1 MSDIIIEK
9 QSTYK
14 YYQTENYNF
23 KLNKQQLIQ
32 NFDNIDAST
41 INDPSLCT
49 ELLSKNIQNF
59 FKINIMEIGP
69 TTQDIKENT
78 FEEDLSILID
88 KLVKLYFKKSANKG
102 KEEKAKKKFVL
113 DYLNNNKIN
122 LQEIHKWLI
131 DNQNSSNSIYLLGY
145 FNYHGIFVETNKQIA
160 LELYQKAVELENVV
174 AQFELA
180 YMYYYGIDVDK
191 SYYNAFKLFEKLSEK
206 DSPRGMKWLGYCYE
220 FGFGTEKN
228 VDKAVYWYKKSADK
242 GSKYA
247 QNKLKLFFN

>member
-1 MSDIIIEK
+1 MSDIIVEK

-32 NFDNIDAST
+32 NLDNIDAST
-41 INDPSLCT
+41 INDPLCT
-49 ELLSKNIQNF
+49 ELSKNIQNF

-69 TTQDIKENT
+69 TIQDIKENI
-78 FEEDLSILID
+78 FEEDL
-88 KLVKLYFKKSANKG
+88 
-102 KEEKAKKKFVL
+102 
-113 DYLNNNKIN
+113 
-122 LQEIHKWLI
+122 
-131 DNQNSSNSIYLLGY
+131 
-145 FNYHGIFVETNKQIA
+145 T
-160 LELYQKAVELENVV
+160 VELENVV

-180 YMYYYGIDVDK
+180 YMYYYGIDVDR

-206 DSPRGMKWLGYCYE
+206 DNPRGMKWLGYCYE

-242 GSKYA
+242 G
-247 QNKLKLFFN
+247 KLVFIRLNYGW

>member
-1 MSDIIIEK
+1 MSDIIVEK

-32 NFDNIDAST
+32 NLDNIDAST
-41 INDPSLCT
+41 INDPLCT
-49 ELLSKNIQNF
+49 ELSKNIQNF

-69 TTQDIKENT
+69 TIQDIKENI

-88 KLVKLYFKKSANKG
+88 KLVKLYFRKTANKG

-180 YMYYYGIDVDK
+180 YMYYYGIDVDR

-206 DSPRGMKWLGYCYE
+206 DNPRGMKWLGYCYE

-247 QNKLKLFFN
+247 QNKLKLFFK